1 MNSRQTTLV
10 EKKANL
16 DQLKK
21 DLADK
26 NEEYKQAQSR
36 QSKIEER
43 ADDLALVNKEINNI
57 DSQIAKKTDQY
68 QETVRLEKKYQDDI
82 NKLDNT
88 NSGT

>member
-82 NKLDNT
+82 
-88 NSGT
+88 S